1 MKAAFLAALLALGAC
16 NPTLIAYSGP
26 PPARTAQL
34 DPIKNFWGVTKSYR
48 LQLSSGVALAVVCYH
63 GGPCENL
70 AINSA
75 DGTIAE
81 VRRASLGQLAHGYDR
96 STPLSGFVV
105 VGRSAGA
112 TKLHLKTKDG
122 WREIAVT
129 VEAAPTP
136 GAITKVAN

>member
-1 MKAAFLAALLALGAC
+1 MKAAVLAALLALGAC
-16 NPTLIAYSGP
+16 NPSLIAYSGP

-34 DPIKNFWGVTKSYR
+34 DPVKNFWGVTKSYR
-48 LQLSSGVALAVVCYH
+48 MQLSSGVALAVVCYH

-70 AINSA
+70 TIRSA

-81 VRRASLGQLAHGYDR
+81 VRQASLGQLAHGYDR

-105 VGRSAGA
+105 VGKAAGT

-129 VEAAPTP
+129 VEAAPAR
-136 GAITKVAN
+136 GASATVAN

>member
-1 MKAAFLAALLALGAC
+1 MRSALLVLFALAAC

-34 DPIKNFWGVTKSYR
+34 DPVENFWGITKSYR
-48 LQLSSGVALAVVCYH
+48 MELSSGVALAVVCYQ
-63 GGPCENL
+63 GGPCRDVKITSDD
-70 AINSA
+70 AKIA
-75 DGTIAE
+75 D
-81 VRRASLGQLAHGYDR
+81 VRPASLGGLAHGFDR

-105 VGRSAGA
+105 VGKSAGS

-129 VEAAPTP
+129 VQAQPVPPPATP
-136 GAITKVAN
+136 VAR

>member
-1 MKAAFLAALLALGAC
+1 MSRLVVIALLALAAC
-16 NPTLIAYSGP
+16 NPTLIAHSGP
-26 PPARTAQL
+26 PPARTARL
-34 DPIKNFWGVTKSYR
+34 DPVKNFWGVTKSYR
-48 LQLSSGVALAVVCYH
+48 MQLSSGVALAVVCYH

-70 AINSA
+70 EIRSA

-81 VRRASLGQLAHGYDR
+81 VRRASLGQMAHGYDR

-105 VGRSAGA
+105 VGKSAGA

-129 VEAAPTP
+129 IVAAPAPARAAT
-136 GAITKVAN
+136 VAN